1 VGHRG
6 RVRSWLARG
15 TGGAGRGVQ
24 GAWLAMARS
33 RLAARA
39 ARGLGAAT
47 RMGQARAGWR
57 GRAARHRRRVER
69 EQGGGEERDR
79 GERER
84 LQAAAAGS
92 QAARA
97 RRALGFWG
105 LGP

>member
-1 VGHRG
+1 
-6 RVRSWLARG
+6 
-15 TGGAGRGVQ
+15 VQ
-24 GAWLAMARS
+24 GARLAMARS
-33 RLAARA
+33 RLVARA

-47 RMGQARAGWR
+47 RVGQARAGWR
-57 GRAARHRRRVER
+57 GRATGQRRRAERER

-92 QAARA
+92 QADRA

>member
-1 VGHRG
+1 V
-6 RVRSWLARG
+6 
-15 TGGAGRGVQ
+15 AGLLGSDGVQ
-24 GAWLAMARS
+24 R
-33 RLAARA
+33 
-39 ARGLGAAT
+39 
-47 RMGQARAGWR
+47 
-57 GRAARHRRRVER
+57 ER

-92 QAARA
+92 QADRA

>member
-1 VGHRG
+1 
-6 RVRSWLARG
+6 
-15 TGGAGRGVQ
+15 
-24 GAWLAMARS
+24 MK
-33 RLAARA
+33 
-39 ARGLGAAT
+39 
-47 RMGQARAGWR
+47 
-57 GRAARHRRRVER
+57 
-69 EQGGGEERDR
+69 QGGGEERDR